1 MTAAVDRG
9 AGLLVD
15 ARIEMTSGSTLKHIY
30 HAETGNITVQREL
43 PKPLPNPYNYG
54 FIHGTLGED
63 GDELDVF
70 VISGTKIALGAR
82 VRARPVGVIFM
93 EDENGVD
100 DKIIATWSGDPVYS
114 KVSGINELEDGVIS
128 TLVYY
133 IQHNK
138 DGLPGRFVK
147 INGIGSASDAAS
159 VISKA
164 LDRARQNGK

>member
-1 MTAAVDRG
+1 MTTTEDSG

-30 HAETGNITVQREL
+30 HVETGDITVQREL
-43 PKPLPNPYNYG
+43 PKPLPAPYNYG

-70 VISGTKIALGAR
+70 VISGTKIALGAK
-82 VRARPVGVIFM
+82 VRARPIGVIFM

-100 DKIIATWSGDPVYS
+100 NKIIATWSGDPKHS
-114 KVSGINELEDGVIS
+114 KISRMDEIEDGVIN
-128 TLVYY
+128 TLVHY

-138 DGLPGRFVK
+138 DGLPDRFVK
-147 INGIGSASDAAS
+147 IKGIGNASDAAS
-159 VISKA
+159 IIS
-164 LDRARQNGK
+164 RAQGRAAGPDK